1 MSYCKNPE
9 NPKNPIPKTK
19 LKVIK
24 AYDNHQECET
34 LTELELRQENPHK
47 LHMEGLAIRERIL
60 DDQAVITLKGMI
72 QDGLS
77 LTSTSA
83 QEQQESC

>member
-1 MSYCKNPE
+1 MNLRCENPE
-9 NPKNPIPKTK
+9 NPIPKSK

-60 DDQAVITLKGMI
+60 GSNNPEIPHPI
-72 QDGLS
+72 GLS
-77 LTSTSA
+77 L
-83 QEQQESC
+83 